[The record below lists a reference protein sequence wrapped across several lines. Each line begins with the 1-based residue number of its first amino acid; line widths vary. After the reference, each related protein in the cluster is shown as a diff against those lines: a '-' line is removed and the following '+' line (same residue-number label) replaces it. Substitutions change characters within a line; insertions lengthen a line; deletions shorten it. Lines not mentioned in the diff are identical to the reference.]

1 MGKQQKTFLFLL
13 RVSLG
18 WMFFYAGLAKL
29 LDPAWSARGYLEA
42 AKSFGGLYDWL
53 TRPGILPMV
62 DFINE
67 WGMTLLGLSLILGL
81 FVRLSSPLGA
91 LMMFLYYLPI
101 LDFPL
106 VGAHS
111 YIVDEHIIY
120 IFLLLFLGSAGAGKV
135 WGLDSRVKIN
145 K

>member
-42 AKSFGGLYDWL
+42 AKSFGGFYDWL

>member
-29 LDPAWSARGYLEA
+29 LDPAWAARGYLEA
-42 AKSFGGLYDWL
+42 AKSFGGLYNWL